1 MFNASGKGFRFFVVV
16 ALGHIRGYGRDFGK
30 KGGPDHLVAIRNLW
44 HRPVVHLSC
53 DGNGQNL
60 CDISSAVCED
70 LSFSSPLPE
79 SVPPSVMV

>member
-1 MFNASGKGFRFFVVV
+1 MPAAKGFVFLLLLPWDTSVDMVEILERKE
-16 ALGHIRGYGRDFGK
+16 D
-30 KGGPDHLVAIRNLW
+30 LVAIRNLW